1 MLIFK
6 ISEVFLPKREIK
18 IAMSERDQKI
28 NDAYSPDQIA
38 IRIEELGVN
47 KSKASFL
54 KLFLLAILAGAFIS
68 MGAIFYTV
76 VITDSNLGF
85 GMTRLIGGITFS
97 SGLILVVIAGA
108 ELFTGNNLM
117 AMAWVD
123 KKISTQ
129 SLLRNWSV
137 VYVGNV
143 VGCLITVILI
153 YLTGLHQ
160 MNEGAVQNTAVKI
173 AQAKYD
179 LTFLETFAKGILCNA
194 LVCIAVWLVMAG
206 RSVTDKIL
214 AVIFPVTAFV
224 TLGFEHVIANWFFLP
239 YAMLLDK
246 SLINENLFI
255 INILA
260 STLGNVFGGTI
271 LVAGIYYFAYRHRS
285 K

>member
-47 KSKASFL
+47 KAKAPFF

-129 SLLRNWSV
+129 SLLRNWSI
-137 VYVGNV
+137 VYLGNV

-160 MNEGAVQNTAVKI
+160 MNEGAVQTTAVKI

-239 YAMLLDK
+239 YAMLLDNN
-246 SLINENLFI
+246 LINENLFF

-260 STLGNVFGGTI
+260 STLGNIFGGTI